1 MFHRRAVVTGG
12 CEGEHLPHFNNNVF
26 QRNDGPGVSLHP
38 SLLITAHRLPEHSK
52 RSILMNES
60 LSMMQRSLSPRFS
73 SQSRS
78 AETAKSN
85 SQVSEAHTYHTFIFA
100 YTSQALY
107 CNCPQCPRVITAT
120 LEISN

>member
-1 MFHRRAVVTGG
+1 MTGG

-26 QRNDGPGVSLHP
+26 QRNDGPGVYLHP

-60 LSMMQRSLSPRFS
+60 LSMMQRSLFS
-73 SQSRS
+73 SRS

-85 SQVSEAHTYHTFIFA
+85 SQVSEAHITLLFLLTPHKRCT
-100 YTSQALY
+100 
-107 CNCPQCPRVITAT
+107 VIARSVRE
-120 LEISN
+120 L